1 MKQYIKLSEYAKNR
15 SITYRTAWNHFKDNK
30 IDGAY
35 KDSTGHILVPI
46 NSEIDYSICI
56 CYSRVS
62 SNKQKDD
69 LKRQQERIEEYATIN
84 GYNIY
89 KSYKEVAS
97 GMNDNRYYLNKIIN
111 DDNWNTLIVE
121 NKDRLT
127 RFGFNYL
134 ESLFNKLNK
143 KIVVINNIDNDKED
157 LMGDLISI
165 IYSFSA
171 RIYGLRRRRK
181 KDDIINFLDN
191 K

>member
-1 MKQYIKLSEYAKNR
+1 
-15 SITYRTAWNHFKDNK
+15 
-30 IDGAY
+30 
-35 KDSTGHILVPI
+35 
-46 NSEIDYSICI
+46 
-56 CYSRVS
+56 
-62 SNKQKDD
+62 
-69 LKRQQERIEEYATIN
+69 
-84 GYNIY
+84 
-89 KSYKEVAS
+89 
-97 GMNDNRYYLNKIIN
+97 MNDNRYYLNKIIN

-127 RFGFNYL
+127 RFGFDYL

-157 LMGDLISI
+157 LMGDLIST

-171 RIYGLRRRRK
+171 RIYGLRRGRK